1 MLLFAGVDAASVEV
15 HLRLLGEA
23 IVRLRPPGSKSR
35 ARPSKSIVPPSF
47 LTDEHR
53 SHNGDWIEADVRR
66 KRCSTLI
73 NCRDLCT
80 QPRRISSSLQ
90 WVFKR
95 SSFRLICI
103 SLSAFRHILPC
114 ELLLFS

>member
-35 ARPSKSIVPPSF
+35 GAAVKVDRPAAF
-47 LTDEHR
+47 LTDDHR
-53 SHNGDWIEADVRR
+53 VHNGNWIEADVRR